1 MQGYSLEDSVA
12 MICGGASAIVAVV
25 CVLSLVSLLA
35 ARSAEKGAE
44 RAAALLVGLLALA
57 LSLGVFWTALTPS
70 TAIIRMLA
78 ATGLPPALFQVQAS
92 VAAVVVAILAWRFPS
107 RQE

>member
-12 MICGGASAIVAVV
+12 MICGGACALVAAV

-35 ARSAEKGAE
+35 ARSAEEGAE
-44 RAAALLVGLLALA
+44 RTAALVVGLVALV
-57 LSLGVFWTALTPS
+57 LSIGVFWTALTPS

-92 VAAVVVAILAWRFPS
+92 VAAVVVAILSWRFPH
-107 RQE
+107 R